1 MQYSDIPGFIV
12 LPFADSGGKTTIP
25 VTTATP
31 GRASLTDGFPALTRT
46 PIASGG
52 IPPDGTDM
60 NGILFEVSGMAR
72 WSAAGG
78 PVTYDSAFST
88 AVGGYPRGSVLTNKA
103 YNGQWFC
110 TINNNTNDPDASGA
124 NWMNLVRTK
133 TKITATGSLS
143 IRQLGI
149 VLVDATAG
157 NITVTLPGHSAAI
170 GIPLYFEFVRVDTT
184 GNTVTITRSGSN
196 TIEGLVS
203 MPLAV
208 GNRVSLMSDGVSAW
222 SVLSATAGQGMQVFS
237 SNGTFTVP
245 AAISRIFVRLW
256 GAGGGGG
263 GVGGGGGGASGGAGG
278 GYAEGWYTVT
288 PGASITVTIGAGGAL
303 GNGTPTAGGSGGT
316 TSFGPYLSATGGG
329 GGQGAS
335 GGSIAAVNGAVGS
348 GIGGTINI
356 AGNPANSGLNT
367 GAVTLGSSGG
377 ATFSTSLIGGYA
389 VGPGNSAAFPGGG
402 GGGAGGGTNNNGG
415 TGANGF
421 VVVYW

>member
-1 MQYSDIPGFIV
+1 MNYTDIPGFIV

-88 AVGGYPRGSVLTNKA
+88 AVGGYPRGSVLTNTS
-103 YNGQWFC
+103 YNGQWLC

-133 TKITATGSLS
+133 TTITATGSLS
-143 IRQLGI
+143 IRNLGI

-184 GNTVTITRSGSN
+184 ANTVTISRSGSN
-196 TIEGLVS
+196 MIEGLVS

-208 GNRVSLMSDGVSAW
+208 GNRISLMSDGVSAW
-222 SVLSATAGQGMQVFS
+222 SVLSATAGQGMQVFTGS
-237 SNGTFTVP
+237 GTFTVP
-245 AAISRIFVRLW
+245 AGVYRIR
-256 GAGGGGG
+256 
-263 GVGGGGGGASGGAGG
+263 
-278 GYAEGWYTVT
+278 VT
-288 PGASITVTIGAGGAL
+288 
-303 GNGTPTAGGSGGT
+303 
-316 TSFGPYLSATGGG
+316 
-329 GGQGAS
+329 
-335 GGSIAAVNGAVGS
+335 
-348 GIGGTINI
+348 
-356 AGNPANSGLNT
+356 NT
-367 GAVTLGSSGG
+367 
-377 ATFSTSLIGGYA
+377 
-389 VGPGNSAAFPGGG
+389 GGG
-402 GGGAGGGTNNNGG
+402 GGGAGCGTGNSGNGGGAGGTAIGFYGVTPGQTISVTIGAAGTAGISGGGNGGNGG
-415 TGANGF
+415 TTSFGSLCSATGGQGGTVGAGASGGGTGTGGQINIGGGDGTEGAGLTSAIYAGAGGASF
-421 VVVYW
+421 WGGGGRGGDGTVGGGLAGKAYGSGGGGSYNNAGPGGAGKAGCVLVEWF